1 MIGGWEICLIIIIG
15 LIYSIVHYCTIDN
28 GERSKIVNRV
38 TGLLVTTVAVT
49 LVLYVFPKSV
59 SYYSALEVNGYRI
72 QMEQEATS
80 LKLYVKHANRPT
92 GVMGGHVISDLT
104 DQKYANYQ
112 KYLYNYVNSIS
123 RMVQDY
129 NDIIVTKKLMKEC
142 FMWQGL
148 IVLPP
153 ANLKVIELRSLIPIE
168 LNIE

>member
-38 TGLLVTTVAVT
+38 TGLLVTTVVVT
-49 LVLYVFPKSV
+49 LVLYVLPKSV
-59 SYYSALEVNGYRI
+59 SYYSALEANGYHV
-72 QMEQEATS
+72 QMEQRVTA

-92 GVMGGHVISDLT
+92 GVMGGHVVSDLT
-104 DQKYANYQ
+104 DHKYENYQ
-112 KYLYNYVNSIS
+112 RYLNDCIHEIS
-123 RMVQDY
+123 WMVREY

-153 ANLKVIELRSLIPIE
+153 TNLKVIELRSLIPIE